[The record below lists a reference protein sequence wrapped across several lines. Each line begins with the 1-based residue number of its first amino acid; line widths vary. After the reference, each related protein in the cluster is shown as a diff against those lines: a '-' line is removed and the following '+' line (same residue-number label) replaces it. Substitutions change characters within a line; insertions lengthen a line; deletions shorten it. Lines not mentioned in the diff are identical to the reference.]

1 MNVLTGYIVREVLK
15 GSFISLVLLLT
26 LFNLFTFTDEL
37 KSLGKGSYGLQEIFK
52 YLALTSPRVLYEL
65 IPSSALLGSLF
76 VLGAMGNNRELIAM
90 RASGI
95 SVLGIVRSVM
105 LAGAILAIFAVAVG
119 EFFAP
124 TAERNARILKMGAL
138 NRDFIAQSRYGL
150 WLREGSK
157 FINVREIKDDG
168 NLSEIYIYD
177 LDDRNFLHTATTASK
192 ALFQQDKQW
201 LLKNIEQS
209 SISTEQVETEQIES
223 RPWKSSIDPKL
234 LSVVVVKPEN
244 LSLYDLA
251 LYIDFLK
258 DNKQKSETFEL
269 AFWGRVVNPF
279 VIFVMLLV
287 ATPFVIGVRRG
298 VSTGSRMM
306 IGIIIGMSFNIID
319 KITGHVSLIYHLNPA
334 FMSVLPSAVVFSLAL
349 YAVRKVR

>member
-15 GSFISLVLLLT
+15 GSFITLVLLLT

-65 IPSSALLGSLF
+65 VPSSALLGSLF

-90 RASGI
+90 RASGV

-105 LAGAILAIFAVAVG
+105 LAGVILAVFAVAVG
-119 EFFAP
+119 EFIAP
-124 TAERNARILKMGAL
+124 TAERNARILKMSAL
-138 NRDFIAQSRYGL
+138 DRDFIAQSRYGL

-157 FINVREIKDDG
+157 FINVREIKDNGD
-168 NLSEIYIYD
+168 LAQIYIYD
-177 LDDRNFLHTATTASK
+177 LNDRNFLHNAITASE
-192 ALFQQDKQW
+192 AVFQQDKQW
-201 LLKNIEQS
+201 QLKNIEQS
-209 SISTEQVETEQIES
+209 SISTEQVTTAKIES
-223 RPWKSSIDPKL
+223 RSWKSSIDPKL
-234 LSVVVVKPEN
+234 LNVVVVKPEN

-258 DNKQKSETFEL
+258 GNKQKSETFEL

-334 FMSVLPSAVVFSLAL
+334 LMSVLPSAVVFSLAL